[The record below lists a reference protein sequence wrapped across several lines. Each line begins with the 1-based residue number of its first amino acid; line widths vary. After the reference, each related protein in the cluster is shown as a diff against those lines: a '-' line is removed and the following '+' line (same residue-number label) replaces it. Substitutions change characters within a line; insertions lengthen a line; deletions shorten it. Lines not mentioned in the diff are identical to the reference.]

1 MFTVVEIIAGTK
13 YDLGRHAWDIPLGD
27 FEYLA
32 EFTWLAE
39 FSFLV
44 FKPIIRTCHSVR
56 WEADP
61 RILISLLAAAPR
73 YPYCSFTDG
82 WWPEPTM

>member
-1 MFTVVEIIAGTK
+1 MFTVVEIMAGTK

-44 FKPIIRTCHSVR
+44 HMNPH
-56 WEADP
+56 
-61 RILISLLAAAPR
+61 LNISTA
-73 YPYCSFTDG
+73 
-82 WWPEPTM
+82 